1 MEKEKKKEET
11 DLTQKKIKKSRRIQK
26 IGISVFPLFPRVLLW
41 GLLLFSLVFA
51 IYKNFTAVDTRTV
64 ETREVVEKEL
74 VDTAGVESYVKQFA
88 SVYFSWTNTAE
99 ALAKRTEAVSDF
111 LSSDL
116 SFLAKES
123 VRSDVPT
130 SSQVT
135 DVSIWRVRETGEKTY
150 QVTFSVSQKITEQ
163 INLEEPVTEKNV
175 MSFYQ
180 VGVYDDQEQGE
191 MRIISSPSV
200 TEAVKKAEIAG
211 KGVVSSEKMEASEK
225 EEIHSF
231 LESFFTG
238 YPKASVA
245 ELSYYGN
252 EGLFPVI
259 DRPLVYSEIVSLTYQ
274 KTENGMLCHF
284 FVKYL
289 DEETKSALFPEYQ
302 VRLVKDGKHW
312 KFEEV
317 MQKELMKKEK

>member
-1 MEKEKKKEET
+1 MEKEKNREERKEET
-11 DLTQKKIKKSRRIQK
+11 TKTKKLRKLKR
-26 IGISVFPLFPRVLLW
+26 IGISAFPRVLLW
-41 GLLLFSLVFA
+41 GLLLFSFVFA

-74 VDTAGVESYVKQFA
+74 VDTAGVESYVKKFA

-99 ALAKRTEAVSDF
+99 ALAKRTEAVSEF
-111 LSSDL
+111 LSQDL

-123 VRSDVPT
+123 VRSDIPT

-135 DVSIWRVRETGEKTY
+135 EVSIWRVQETGEKTY

-163 INLEEPVTEKNV
+163 TNPEEPAAEKNV

-200 TEAVKKAEIAG
+200 TEAVKKAEMTG
-211 KGVVSSEKMEASEK
+211 KGIVSSEKMEALEK

-238 YPKASVA
+238 YPKASAA

-259 DRPLVYSEIVSLTYQ
+259 RKPLIYSEIVSLTYQ

-317 MQKELMKKEK
+317 MQKELMKQEK